1 MLMWFMR
8 NLKFLS
14 VFFIA
19 TILYFGFS
27 SNNDYANCMK
37 ATKHNYI
44 SQEGVDHISAQC
56 EAFIKNK
63 AMIK

>member
-1 MLMWFMR
+1 MLMWFMS

-14 VFFIA
+14 VFFIV

-44 SQEGVDHISAQC
+44 SQEGADHISAQC

-63 AMIK
+63 AMVK

>member
-1 MLMWFMR
+1 
-8 NLKFLS
+8 
-14 VFFIA
+14 
-19 TILYFGFS
+19 
-27 SNNDYANCMK
+27 MK

-63 AMIK
+63 AMVNKPILKNKKDNSTSKWNKGP